1 MNSCFCINLIGAE
14 SLFDTRRLVDDFV
27 DVVIVVSV
35 EDAVPVTDLALES
48 SFIDAFI
55 SFSIS
60 C

>member
-1 MNSCFCINLIGAE
+1 VNSCFCINLIGAE
-14 SLFDTRRLVDDFV
+14 SLFDTRRLVDDLV
-27 DVVIVVSV
+27 DVVTVVSV
-35 EDAVPVTDLALES
+35 EDAVPVTDLALAS